1 MVNPNGLK
9 AIQPSSIQPVNEP
22 VTLQTGESEMADLDI
37 QDFIQKMEI
46 GADLETLGINERN

>member
-37 QDFIQKMEI
+37 QDFI
-46 GADLETLGINERN
+46 